1 VTSPEQAGSGGSGT
15 EPVVPWCQAFFAED
29 YLTVFGPFV
38 DGERAQSEAAAVQG
52 LLGLGPGARVLDL
65 ACGQGRHS
73 SPLRAAGLDMVGL
86 DLSAV
91 LLRTAAERDPDV
103 RLLRADMR
111 FLPLAD
117 ACVDG
122 VVNLF
127 NAFGYFSSDEQ
138 DLDVL
143 REVVRVLRPG
153 ARFVQEVHHR
163 DALVRDWEPRT
174 VHPTYADGLV
184 VTEERRWDGVAGRHG
199 VTYLL
204 QQGSDGVPR
213 RLDHELRVYS
223 LTELVALHDRAGLE
237 VLSVRGGLETSSP
250 SPDTPLCVV
259 VSRRRPGP
267 RPLSSASSCALV
279 PSG

>member
-1 VTSPEQAGSGGSGT
+1 MTAQPMSDSAE
-15 EPVVPWCQAFFAED
+15 PWCQAFFAED

-38 DGERAQSEAAAVQG
+38 EGERAHTEAAAVQG

-73 SPLRAAGLDMVGL
+73 SPLRAAGLEVVGL

-91 LLRTAAERDPDV
+91 LLRAAAERDPDV

-117 ACVDG
+117 ACMDG

-127 NAFGYFSSDEQ
+127 NAFGYFDSDEQ
-138 DLDVL
+138 DVDVL
-143 REVVRVLRPG
+143 REVARVLRPG
-153 ARFVQEVHHR
+153 AVFVQEVHHR

-174 VHPTYADGLV
+174 VHPAYADGLV
-184 VTEERRWDGVAGRHG
+184 VTEERRWDGVAGRHS

-204 QQGSDGVPR
+204 QPGSDRVAR
-213 RLDHELRVYS
+213 QLDHELRVYS
-223 LTELVALHDRAGLE
+223 LTELVALHVRAGLE

-259 VSRRRPGP
+259 VSRRPRGP
-267 RPLSSASSCALV
+267 RQLSHEV
-279 PSG
+279 DHG